1 MRKYSSYLLMGL
13 FLIFG
18 GLVTGC
24 KGPVVSDPT
33 SKTSVTRVSS
43 AGAVSAPAAN
53 PYGENNPGATK
64 SIIRIKAGADS
75 PITDSEGHIWQP
87 DQGFGGG
94 DTIARDDG
102 LQITNTTDPML
113 YRTEHYGMDSFSCKI
128 PNGKYTVKLYFA
140 ETFESI
146 TGVGQRIFSFNVQG
160 HDFKDFDVWQQAGG
174 PERAL
179 VESVPA
185 DITDGKL
192 QITFTS
198 NVENPEIN
206 AIEIIPQS

>member
-1 MRKYSSYLLMGL
+1 MGL
-13 FLIFG
+13 FLLCC
-18 GLVTGC
+18 GLITGC
-24 KGPVVSDPT
+24 KDPAASDPT
-33 SKTSVTRVSS
+33 SKSSVATVSPIP
-43 AGAVSAPAAN
+43 AASAPAPN
-53 PYGENNPGATK
+53 PNSADNPGAAK

-75 PITDSEGHIWQP
+75 PVTDSEGRIWQP
-87 DQGFGGG
+87 DQGFAGG

-113 YRTEHYGMDSFSCKI
+113 YRTEHYGMDAFSCRI
-128 PNGKYTVKLYFA
+128 PNGKYMVKLYFA
-140 ETFESI
+140 ETFEGI
-146 TGVGQRIFSFNVQG
+146 TGVGQRVFSFNVQG
-160 HDFKDFDVWQQAGG
+160 RDFKDFDVWQKAGG

-179 VESVPA
+179 VESVPV